1 LTRRTSD
8 YYRGEWLRK
17 WRLPASIAAEDSD
30 DFSADTAEDPSAHGF
45 LSPPVDGSVHGVP
58 AHERDC
64 AIRPRAAGP
73 ALLEAANC
81 PAREAG
87 GRTVGCNITLPHE
100 QKPAYTSIDRSR
112 AATSRA
118 KGLLFKYSF
127 AFISL
132 PGSVRTID
140 ELFEALSSSSP

>member
-1 LTRRTSD
+1 
-8 YYRGEWLRK
+8 
-17 WRLPASIAAEDSD
+17 
-30 DFSADTAEDPSAHGF
+30 
-45 LSPPVDGSVHGVP
+45 
-58 AHERDC
+58 
-64 AIRPRAAGP
+64 
-73 ALLEAANC
+73 LEAANC